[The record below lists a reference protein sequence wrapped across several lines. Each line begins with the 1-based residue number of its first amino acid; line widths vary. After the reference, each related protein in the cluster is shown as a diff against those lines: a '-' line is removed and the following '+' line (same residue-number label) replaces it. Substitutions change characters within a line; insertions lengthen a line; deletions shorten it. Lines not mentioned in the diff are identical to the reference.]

1 MKSDATNVHSSS
13 QRYAEGLNRAIQ
25 VHVKERILIVPDS
38 SRRISYSIA
47 HEPNP
52 IVTGIRLDLGYRCT
66 SIRPSLDGR
75 LHLHGVTGLV
85 KCEIGRSA
93 TDRKLLVGDIVKHVA
108 LVRMRLAPG
117 VFSRR
122 DVVGFGKAA
131 RGGILC
137 WNQVAR
143 CNCHSM
149 RSTGVIVARMIVWVG
164 VRWENTCEW
173 VHPRAGADEV
183 LVII

>member
-1 MKSDATNVHSSS
+1 MKSEVTNIHSSS
-13 QRYAEGLNRAIQ
+13 QRYAEGLNRTIQ
-25 VHVKERILIVPDS
+25 VHVKERILVVPDPG
-38 SRRISYSIA
+38 RRISYSIA

-52 IVTGIRLDLGYRCT
+52 IVTGIGLNLVYRRAR
-66 SIRPSLDGR
+66 IRPSLDGR
-75 LHLHGVTGLV
+75 LHSHGVTGLV
-85 KCEIGRSA
+85 KCEIGRPA
-93 TDRKLLVGDIVKHVA
+93 TDCKLLVGEIVKHVA
-108 LVRMRLAPG
+108 LARMRLAPG

-122 DVVGFGKAA
+122 DIVRFGEVA
-131 RGGILC
+131 RAEILC

-149 RSTGVIVARMIVWVG
+149 RSTGVIVARMIVWIG
-164 VRWENTCEW
+164 VRWENACEW